1 MRLLDAFRRPRRSA
15 RPDGSPLAVGPGDV
29 VGVVLLASGGPSRPE
44 DVEPFLL
51 NRYSDPALT
60 TVPLPAFVRRIVCR
74 LRARRRAAHL
84 IRAYELIG
92 GRSPLAQHTDE
103 QRRLLGGRLADRLG
117 SATGA
122 SFRTYTAMRHWHPS
136 TDEAVAS
143 MAADGVTHVVL
154 LPMGPH
160 PSSTASG
167 ASFARWADVAG
178 RASTPAWPT
187 ASVREFAT
195 HPRYVQALA
204 ERVDEGLQRFPREVR
219 DRVPVLFCA
228 QGDIHREADRYCC
241 HIHATVQAVGEARAA
256 ADPGRPMHVAFGEPL
271 VRGRALAPQVREA
284 LAALADDGHDAV
296 LVVPVSFVTDRIE
309 TAYDLDVVVRA
320 QAAEAGLRQ
329 FEVSRGLNG
338 HPLLVEAL
346 VDCVASTLTPA
357 VSGDGA
363 AATLAAPDPA
373 PARAYACPTCGRGA
387 APASW
392 SRLPA
397 TAPLREAA

>member
-1 MRLLDAFRRPRRSA
+1 MRLLDAFRRPRRTAPPPRTS
-15 RPDGSPLAVGPGDV
+15 LAVGPGDV

-51 NRYSDPALT
+51 NRYADPALAT
-60 TVPLPAFVRRIVCR
+60 FPLPSVVRRLVCR
-74 LRARRRAAHL
+74 VRARRRAAHL

-103 QRRLLGGRLADRLG
+103 QRRLLGARLDDRLG
-117 SATGA
+117 ARTGA
-122 SFRTYTAMRHWHPS
+122 AFRTYTAMRHWHPS
-136 TDEAVAS
+136 TEDAVSA

-167 ASFARWADVAG
+167 ASLSRWSTVAARAA
-178 RASTPAWPT
+178 TPAWPT
-187 ASVREFAT
+187 AVVDEFST

-204 ERVDEGLQRFPREVR
+204 ERVDEGLQRFPREIR

-228 QGDIHREADRYCC
+228 QGDIHRDADRYCC
-241 HIHATVQAVGEARAA
+241 HIHATVQAVGAARAG
-256 ADPGRPMHVAFGEPL
+256 ADPGRAMHVAFGEPL

-320 QAAEAGLRQ
+320 QAAEVGLRH

-338 HPLLVEAL
+338 HPLLVDAL

-357 VSGDGA
+357 LSGDGA
-363 AATLAAPDPA
+363 APTLASPDPG
-373 PARAYACPTCGRGA
+373 PARAYACPTCGHGA
-387 APASW
+387 SPTSW
-392 SRLPA
+392 PRLSA
-397 TAPLREAA
+397 MELTREAA